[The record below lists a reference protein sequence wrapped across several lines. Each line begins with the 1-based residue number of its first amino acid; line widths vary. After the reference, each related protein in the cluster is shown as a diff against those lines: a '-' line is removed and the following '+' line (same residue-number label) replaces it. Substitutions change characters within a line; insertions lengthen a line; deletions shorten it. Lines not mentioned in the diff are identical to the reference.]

1 MPQNPTETSLA
12 TSSRFNVARGPFYR
26 PSYEIISAILCFVLI
41 SLLAGAFTSCN
52 NSKTVMQGSFTSVIE
67 IVSKYSDRILH
78 FKKDYI

>member
-41 SLLAGAFTSCN
+41 SLLAGAFIPVTTVK
-52 NSKTVMQGSFTSVIE
+52 NSDAGKF
-67 IVSKYSDRILH
+67 H
-78 FKKDYI
+78 